1 MICVLVG
8 RFGVLNLGSME
19 VFKTDSLLIAQEF
32 QERKRKDKIARNN
45 LWPPRQA
52 TLEDRQI
59 NTSSKWTF
67 VTYGYISHKG
77 IQQTR
82 NKTEA
87 TAIYT
92 SIYTF
97 ICTDESVSAKKTA
110 LL

>member
-8 RFGVLNLGSME
+8 RFGMLNLGSME

-32 QERKRKDKIARNN
+32 QEKKKDKIARNN

-67 VTYGYISHKG
+67 VTYGYI
-77 IQQTR
+77 
-82 NKTEA
+82 
-87 TAIYT
+87 
-92 SIYTF
+92 
-97 ICTDESVSAKKTA
+97 
-110 LL
+110 